1 MNFWDALLKMMFGG
15 GKAAPP
21 PPPPVR
27 RKEPPKAHPHEQ
39 DVGQPQEIH
48 LEPPKETQPKPQPK
62 PPTPT
67 PGPAHTGAWP
77 QPGESTPTWAGIVGA
92 PFDADTFDAYCR
104 SLKWGEWRPHFLAL
118 HNTYRPTLAQRP
130 SGFTK
135 QHINNLVGWYRDE
148 QIDSATGKQL
158 KGPWK
163 AGPHLFVDDHQIW
176 AFTPL
181 NVPGR
186 HSPSWNSIAIG
197 IEMLGDYE
205 VDEFET
211 GRGLQ
216 VRRNA
221 VAAMATLC
229 DVLNLKPEEIRLH
242 KEDTKTDHKKCP
254 GRNVDK
260 AAVIAEIKTLM
271 EARRSAANVA

>member
-1 MNFWDALLKMMFGG
+1 MAMNWWDALLKIMFGG
-15 GKAAPP
+15 PKAAPP
-21 PPPPVR
+21 PAPPPR
-27 RKEPPKAHPHEQ
+27 RKAPPTPHPHEQ

-48 LEPPKETQPKPQPK
+48 LEPPKEAEPKPTA
-62 PPTPT
+62 PTPR
-67 PGPAHTGAWP
+67 PHAGAWP
-77 QPGESTPTWAGIVGA
+77 QPSERTPNWAGIVGA
-92 PFDADTFDAYCR
+92 PFDAETFDAYCR
-104 SLKWGEWRPHFLAL
+104 SLKWAGWRPQFLAL

-130 SGFTK
+130 TGFTK

-148 QIDSATGKQL
+148 QIDQATGKQL

-181 NVPGR
+181 TMEGR

-205 VDEFET
+205 VDDFDS
-211 GRGLQ
+211 GRGQ
-216 VRRNA
+216 KVRRNA

-229 DVLNLKPEEIRLH
+229 EVLDLKPEEIRLH

-260 AAVIAEIKTLM
+260 VSVIEEIKALM
-271 EARRSAANVA
+271 ETRRGAANVA